1 MPSDGHRIIIPG
13 PGIKPI
19 PRYIPP
25 MTTAFHPSHKPNPI
39 DPIGDPTLMCNECL
53 VCACCAPTYAAQE
66 CRGQYDP
73 EDD

>member
-1 MPSDGHRIIIPG
+1 
-13 PGIKPI
+13 
-19 PRYIPP
+19 
-25 MTTAFHPSHKPNPI
+25 MTEAFHPSHKPNPI
-39 DPIGDPTLMCNECL
+39 DPFRPHPTLMCNECL